1 MIANVGRA
9 GLLYRFGP
17 FEADARSGELRK
29 GLIRVRLREQPFQI
43 LLMLLERPGEVV
55 LREEIRLRL
64 WPDNSSVD
72 FDHGINTAVKRLRDA
87 LSETAAQPGHLETVG
102 RRGYRFLGDVE
113 VVRKPPSAMAKAR
126 RPFWLWVAIAL
137 GLFSAAIGWQLWR
150 LPAGRNEIVI
160 PITTFPG
167 VARDPSLSP
176 DGSKVAFTWG
186 GDRQDNVDI
195 YVREIGTSGLVRLTT
210 DPGADE
216 YPAWSPDDRSIAFL
230 RSEENGTASVM
241 VIPPLG
247 GLERKIS
254 ELGPRLGPDEIG
266 TPVPLSWTPDGKWL
280 AIALRD
286 STGEPRAIWL
296 ISVDT
301 GERRRLT
308 SPEGL
313 AVADTNPSVSPD
325 GAFLAFSRGRV
336 SQYAQRPFVV
346 PLARDWRPAGEPR
359 PLPASSN
366 LISGIA
372 WAGPRE
378 IVYSG
383 GGGATGHL
391 WRVEV
396 SGRRAAARL
405 SFSEDALCPSISTR
419 SHRLAYAS
427 RTFDSDIWRL
437 NVRTGERKPWIVAR
451 GAQAFPQYSPDGRRI
466 AFASTRSGDQEI
478 WTCDAEGANC
488 SQLTSIGGPQ
498 TGAPHWSPDG
508 RWLAFDARPEGVAQI
523 YKIPADGGTPR
534 RLSSGITDDFT
545 PSWSHDGNW
554 IYFAS
559 SRTGR
564 WEIWKMSAQGG
575 PAVQLTK
582 DGGYWPEET
591 LDGRAIYYAK
601 PEKPGLF
608 RVPAE
613 GGNEVQVLPRLPNP
627 QAWAL
632 SARGLYFFE
641 PRDHN
646 ALSNTL
652 AAFRQPLSPAVLRF
666 EEFGKPPS
674 QPILELERERFPRL
688 GMCVSPDGTYVLG
701 SWFQIRGD
709 VMLVEHFR

>member
-1 MIANVGRA
+1 MIADGRA
-9 GLLYRFGP
+9 GHLYRFGP
-17 FEADARSGELRK
+17 FEVDAHSGELRNRR
-29 GLIRVRLREQPFQI
+29 IRVPLRQQPFQI
-43 LLMLLERPGEVV
+43 LLMLLEKPGEVV
-55 LREEIRLRL
+55 LRGEIRLRL
-64 WPDNSSVD
+64 WPDNTTVD
-72 FDHGINTAVKRLRDA
+72 FDHGINTAIKRLRDA
-87 LSETAAQPGHLETVG
+87 LSETAAQARHVETVG

-113 VVRKPPSAMAKAR
+113 VVRKPPSPTVKAR
-126 RPFWLWVAIAL
+126 WPFWLWVVSAL
-137 GLFSAAIGWQLWR
+137 GLLSAAISWQLLR
-150 LPAGRNEIVI
+150 LPAGRNEIVV
-160 PITTFPG
+160 PLTTFPG
-167 VARDPSLSP
+167 VARDPSFSP
-176 DGSKVAFTWG
+176 DGSRIAFTWG
-186 GDRQDNVDI
+186 GDQQDNIDI
-195 YVREIGTSGLVRLTT
+195 YVKEIGASGLRRLTA
-210 DPGADE
+210 DPAADE
-216 YPAWSPDDRSIAFL
+216 YPAWSPDDRYIAFL
-230 RSEENGTASVM
+230 RSEGNGTGSVM

-254 ELGPRLGPDEIG
+254 ALGPRSGPGEVG

-286 STGEPRAIWL
+286 SAEEPRAIWL
-296 ISVDT
+296 ISIDT

-308 SPEGL
+308 SPPGL
-313 AVADTNPSVSPD
+313 SVTDSNPSVSPD
-325 GAFLAFSRGRV
+325 GAFLAFSRGLV
-336 SQYAQRPFVV
+336 SQYAQRPFVA
-346 PLARDWRPAGEPR
+346 PLARDWMPAGEPR
-359 PLPASSN
+359 PLAASSN
-366 LISGIA
+366 LISGMA
-372 WAGPRE
+372 WASPSE

-391 WRVEV
+391 WRLDV
-396 SGRRAAARL
+396 SGRRAPARL
-405 SFSEDALCPSISTR
+405 SFSEDALSPSISTK
-419 SHRLAYAS
+419 SHRLAYAW

-437 NVRTGERKPWIVAR
+437 NVRTGERKPLIVAR
-451 GAQAFPQYSPDGRRI
+451 GAQAFPQYSPDGRKI

-488 SQLTSIGGPQ
+488 SQLTSMRGPQ

-508 RWLAFDARPEGVAQI
+508 RWLAFDTRPEGLPQI
-523 YKIPADGGTPR
+523 YKIPAGGGTLS
-534 RLSSGITDDFT
+534 RLSSGNTDDFT

-559 SRTGR
+559 SRNGR

-575 PAVQLTK
+575 PAVPLTTG
-582 DGGYWPEET
+582 GGYWPEET

-608 RVPAE
+608 RLPVE
-613 GGNEVQVLPRLPNP
+613 GGNEVQVLPQLPYP

-646 ALSNTL
+646 ALNNTL
-652 AAFRQPLSPAVLRF
+652 AAFRRSLSPGVLRF

-674 QPILELERERFPRL
+674 QPILELEGERSPRL
-688 GMCVSPDGTYVLG
+688 GMSVSPDGTYLLG